1 MTRITKD
8 EAVMNSNYGSY
19 LTIGLSPLSHHLTY
33 LADIFPLSIR
43 EIRGQPSAA
52 ATPH

>member
-19 LTIGLSPLSHHLTY
+19 LITGLSPFHVIY
-33 LADIFPLSIR
+33 VFAFSIR

>member
-19 LTIGLSPLSHHLTY
+19 LTTGLSPFTSFNVF
-33 LADIFPLSIR
+33 AFSIR